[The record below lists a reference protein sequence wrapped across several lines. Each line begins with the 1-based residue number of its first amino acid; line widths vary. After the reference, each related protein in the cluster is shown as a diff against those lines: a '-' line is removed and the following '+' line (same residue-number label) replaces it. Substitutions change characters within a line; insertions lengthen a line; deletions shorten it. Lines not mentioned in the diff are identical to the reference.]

1 MADRENTEERPS
13 EMLATRLGPPGAGLP
28 PIPEPATWDT
38 AYGIDEAVAI
48 AVVPQRALIFWELAE
63 VISAGVPEGVEFRL
77 VRIRLEGEVPE
88 REESWP
94 IAPIGRFQDGGV
106 ESGKEYLYVISRV
119 DEDGETPLMV
129 TNPIRMPLTY
139 APATIPSD
147 MPSSIELFRAFEKA
161 AKEKKALKRPLEEG
175 D

>member
-1 MADRENTEERPS
+1 MADRDNTEERPS
-13 EMLATRLGPPGAGLP
+13 EMLETRLGPAGAGLP
-28 PIPEPATWDT
+28 PIPEPSAWDA
-38 AYGIDEAVAI
+38 AYGFDEAVAI
-48 AVVPQRALIFWELAE
+48 AIVPQRALVFWELAE
-63 VISAGVPEGVEFRL
+63 VISAGVPESVEFRL
-77 VRIRLEGEVPE
+77 VRIRLEGEIPQ

-161 AKEKKALKRPLEEG
+161 KKEKKTLKRPLLEG